1 MIDVLCDT
9 SVVLKWFHEEG
20 EEELAPSRAILEAH
34 AEGALTVLVLDL
46 TVYELGNVAA
56 RALGLAG
63 DRVAAIL
70 DRLELICD
78 EALHLSS
85 ASRRAAAL
93 LAAAHGLTFY
103 DAAYWAVARERD
115 IDLVTTDGAL
125 LKVGAG
131 SSPTEFAAAHALG
144 PR

>member
-1 MIDVLCDT
+1 VTDVLCDT

-20 EEELAPSRAILEAH
+20 EGELGPSRAILEAH
-34 AEGALTVLVLDL
+34 AKGALTVLVLDL

-63 DRVAAIL
+63 DRIAAIL

-78 EALHLSS
+78 EGLHLSS
-85 ASRRAAAL
+85 AARRVTAL
-93 LAAAHGLTFY
+93 LAATHGLTFY
-103 DAAYWAVARERD
+103 DAAYWAVASERG
-115 IDLVTTDGAL
+115 IDLVTADAAL
-125 LKVGAG
+125 LRVGAG
-131 SSPTEFAAAHALG
+131 SSPTEFAVAHALE

>member
-1 MIDVLCDT
+1 MTDVLCDT

-20 EEELAPSRAILEAH
+20 EGELAQSRAILEAH
-34 AEGALTVLVLDL
+34 AKGVLTVVVLDL

-78 EALHLSS
+78 EGLHLSS
-85 ASRRAAAL
+85 AARRAAAE
-93 LAAAHGLTFY
+93 LAAGNGLTFY

-115 IDLVTTDGAL
+115 IAFVTADAAL
-125 LKVGAG
+125 LRVGAG
-131 SSPTEFAAAHALG
+131 SSPTDFAAAHALE